1 MLNKKMLVSSALLG
15 MMSLGFAGQ
24 AFADEGDVQT
34 IEGKK
39 GETTA
44 DVVTRGMLGE
54 IDETDPETPLP
65 EGDDRWIKVTLPT
78 AVVFESG
85 EDQASIKSS
94 DKYEIINESGRP
106 VKVDVTNYEISDG
119 KGVPALT
126 SLNIKRSKGYQG
138 NETVTLVPEGEGA
151 EFKNYEVNTE
161 FVRLANNK
169 GHFGDTET
177 GADKSTNFQFTGTM
191 DKSKLNAAGQNF
203 VESKLTFKFT
213 ALRMDGQTIE
223 EAKGN

>member
-24 AFADEGDVQT
+24 AFADEGDTQT
-34 IEGKK
+34 IEGKN

-54 IDETDPETPLP
+54 IDETNPETPLP

-85 EDQASIKSS
+85 EDQVSIKSS
-94 DKYEIINESGRP
+94 NKYEIINESGRP
-106 VKVDVTNYEISDG
+106 VKVDVKNYNISG
-119 KGVPALT
+119 GNGVPALT
-126 SLNIKRSKGYQG
+126 SLNIKRSAGYQG
-138 NETVTLVPEGEGA
+138 SEVVNLVSGGA
-151 EFKNYEVNTE
+151 EVKNYEVNTE
-161 FVRLANNK
+161 FVRLANNE
-169 GHFGDTET
+169 GHFGSTET
-177 GADKSTNFQFTGTM
+177 GADKSTNFEFTGTM
-191 DKSKLNAAGQNF
+191 DKSKLNPEGKNF

-223 EAKGN
+223 EEKGN